1 MKGLCL
7 HPRSR
12 GECAGC
18 PPRLACECSG
28 QGGKGFP
35 QSQINSGDV
44 PRETLVP
51 SAPSRPEP
59 PEGRCPLPSLV
70 TRRPRLGVVR
80 SDFTLVVFSISRCRL
95 HFYISCFHPSGGA
108 GFCCPR
114 ERPDAPAAPRPVGAD
129 SPGAWPGHQ
138 RFPLSVVC
146 FFLPPPLPLIHRLL
160 VFLEVCIHHRHQFI
174 FFQFY

>member
-59 PEGRCPLPSLV
+59 QEGRCPLPSLV

-80 SDFTLVVFSISRCRL
+80 SDFTLAVFSISRCRL

-108 GFCCPR
+108 GFAVPASDPMPRPPPGQWEQTLR
-114 ERPDAPAAPRPVGAD
+114 ERGPDT
-129 SPGAWPGHQ
+129 
-138 RFPLSVVC
+138 SVSLFLLFVSS
-146 FFLPPPLPLIHRLL
+146 FLPRCP
-160 VFLEVCIHHRHQFI
+160 
-174 FFQFY
+174 

>member
-1 MKGLCL
+1 M
-7 HPRSR
+7 
-12 GECAGC
+12 GC

-44 PRETLVP
+44 PVRPWSPLPRAAGRLLSTPLP
-51 SAPSRPEP
+51 GDSAPQ
-59 PEGRCPLPSLV
+59 
-70 TRRPRLGVVR
+70 TRRRL
-80 SDFTLVVFSISRCRL
+80 LRL
-95 HFYISCFHPSGGA
+95 HPRGFQHFLLPPALLHFLFPSIRRGWV
-108 GFCCPR
+108 CCPR
-114 ERPDAPAAPRPVGAD
+114 EGPAVPATPRPVGAD

-146 FFLPPPLPLIHRLL
+146 FFLPSPLPLIHRLL